1 MSIKSINSWLILI
14 KILKISCSEGEAA
27 NVTVTIAALS
37 GKDAIFKI
45 AKIYTPNAE
54 AAGLTAYVPSTK
66 FTTIEPNNIAL
77 IKLATELPA
86 AKFGAGSKF
95 IL

>member
-1 MSIKSINSWLILI
+1 M
-14 KILKISCSEGEAA
+14 
-27 NVTVTIAALS
+27 
-37 GKDAIFKI
+37 
-45 AKIYTPNAE
+45 
-54 AAGLTAYVPSTK
+54 AYVPGATY
-66 FTTIEPNNIAL
+66 TAIEANNIAV